1 MDSTANDASNNNII
15 LPQEFSHRL
24 MQLIGETLQPG
35 DSFTIESTIIT
46 PNSDSSDDVDATRAP
61 PSQQMNRDEEDS
73 TDDEMPELE
82 SPRQEIRNAY
92 GDVAQLLSMN
102 NPFNNILSDPSAN
115 IYSTSAPTTRR
126 EVRGSMRGNPWEPV
140 FRRTT
145 FPNNLFNM
153 GDVNS
158 DYENFLSSMF
168 LRGLPRSNINSIL
181 AQSLLDPS
189 QNLYKNVLSE
199 EGENEIEVLE
209 YKAEDFP
216 EQKSCPMTLMD
227 FKEGDKIAKLPCNH
241 IFSHDAVMKWL
252 KKENSRCPV
261 CRKELASKEVKKDI
275 KVRSAPRPIPR
286 TLNTRLTSRDL
297 LTHII
302 NRRMQQ
308 EEEDEI
314 QRAIMAS
321 LRDMADD

>member
-1 MDSTANDASNNNII
+1 MDSTVNDASDNNII
-15 LPQEFSHRL
+15 LPSEFSHRL

-35 DSFTIESTIIT
+35 DTFTIESTFIT
-46 PNSDSSDDVDATRAP
+46 PNSDTSDDVDNGP
-61 PSQQMNRDEEDS
+61 PPEQEMNRDGNTSSE
-73 TDDEMPELE
+73 DDEMPELE
-82 SPRQEIRNAY
+82 SPPQQIRNAY
-92 GDVAQLLSMN
+92 GDIAQLLSMN
-102 NPFNNILSDPSAN
+102 NPFNNILNDPSGN

-126 EVRGSMRGNPWEPV
+126 EVRGSMRSAPWNPR
-140 FRRTT
+140 FRRTA

-168 LRGLPRSNINSIL
+168 LRGVPQSNINSIL

-308 EEEDEI
+308 EEEDEM